1 MDDIRQ
7 TAIDRFRAYLERR
20 QFSAHTVASYTLDLR
35 LFFAEVAV
43 PLAQVSF
50 REVDQFVERQ
60 HQHGRAWATINRRL
74 NALKHFFDFC
84 LEQQLV
90 RGNPVKPSHFVR
102 RGRPL
107 PKALSREQVQ
117 RLFAQI
123 AHPMDRALFLVM
135 LRCGLRV
142 SEVAQLKLE
151 QIDWEQQA
159 LHIVQGKG
167 RKDRRVYMSPDAVA
181 SVQQCLE
188 QHPGARAQGYVFW
201 NRKRAQQPLSVKA
214 IQKKMERYAK
224 AAGITASCHSLR
236 HTFASNLL
244 EHGAEVVAIRD
255 FLGHSQIASSERYA
269 KISSQKIK
277 QEYMRT
283 MQKILEA
290 GAGLRAKRGRR
301 CQKIIYYKIYF
312 CSIYISIDSCMEGTT
327 DDRQATPPCGRP
339 PRTAQPSGGHATAK
353 QPVGRPKGVPSTI
366 VNVRLPLT
374 LVAQLDRYL
383 DRLERQTGLKANR
396 GMIARRALAL
406 FLASHAS
413 DGCDRER
420 GVGCGIVADNR
431 IVAHKR
437 RRYGRLSHI
446 TEAGRLAP

>member
-1 MDDIRQ
+1 MDDLRQ
-7 TAIDRFRAYLERR
+7 TAIARFRAYLERR

-35 LFFAEVAV
+35 LFFVEVTV

-50 REVDQFVERQ
+50 REVDQFVEHQ

-84 LEQQLV
+84 LDQQLMG
-90 RGNPVKPSHFVR
+90 GNPIKPSHFVR

-123 AHPMDRALFLVM
+123 AHPLDRALFLVM

-142 SEVAQLKLE
+142 SEVAQLKIDH
-151 QIDWEQQA
+151 IDWEQQA
-159 LHIVQGKG
+159 LHIEQGKG
-167 RKDRRVYMSPDAVA
+167 RKDRRVYMSPDMVT
-181 SVQQCLE
+181 SLHQCME
-188 QHPGARAQGYVFW
+188 QHPGDRAKGYVFW
-201 NRKRAQQPLSVKA
+201 NRKRVQQPLSIKA

-224 AAGITASCHSLR
+224 AAEITASCHSLR

-283 MQKILEA
+283 MQKIL
-290 GAGLRAKRGRR
+290 
-301 CQKIIYYKIYF
+301 
-312 CSIYISIDSCMEGTT
+312 
-327 DDRQATPPCGRP
+327 
-339 PRTAQPSGGHATAK
+339 K
-353 QPVGRPKGVPSTI
+353 QGQV
-366 VNVRLPLT
+366 
-374 LVAQLDRYL
+374 
-383 DRLERQTGLKANR
+383 
-396 GMIARRALAL
+396 
-406 FLASHAS
+406 
-413 DGCDRER
+413 
-420 GVGCGIVADNR
+420 
-431 IVAHKR
+431 
-437 RRYGRLSHI
+437 
-446 TEAGRLAP
+446 

>member
-7 TAIDRFRAYLERR
+7 TALDRFRLYLERR
-20 QFSAHTVASYTLDLR
+20 QFSGHSIASYTCDLR

-50 REVDQFVERQ
+50 REVDQFVEHR
-60 HQHGRAWATINRRL
+60 HHHGRSWATINRRL

-84 LEQQLV
+84 LDQQWVL
-90 RGNPVKPSHFVR
+90 GNPVKPSHFVR

-123 AHPMDRALFLVM
+123 EQPMDRALFLVM

-142 SEVAQLKLE
+142 SEAAQLKLE

-159 LHIVQGKG
+159 LQVVQGKG
-167 RKDRRVYMSPDAVA
+167 RKDRRVYLSPDAVA
-181 SVQQCLE
+181 SVQQCLA

-201 NRKRAQQPLSVKA
+201 NRKRAERPLSVKA

-269 KISSQKIK
+269 QLSSQKIK

-283 MQKILEA
+283 MQKIL
-290 GAGLRAKRGRR
+290 
-301 CQKIIYYKIYF
+301 
-312 CSIYISIDSCMEGTT
+312 
-327 DDRQATPPCGRP
+327 
-339 PRTAQPSGGHATAK
+339 K
-353 QPVGRPKGVPSTI
+353 QGQV
-366 VNVRLPLT
+366 
-374 LVAQLDRYL
+374 
-383 DRLERQTGLKANR
+383 
-396 GMIARRALAL
+396 
-406 FLASHAS
+406 
-413 DGCDRER
+413 
-420 GVGCGIVADNR
+420 
-431 IVAHKR
+431 
-437 RRYGRLSHI
+437 
-446 TEAGRLAP
+446 

>member
-1 MDDIRQ
+1 MMDDIRQ
-7 TAIDRFRAYLERR
+7 TAMDRFRLYLERR
-20 QFSAHTVASYTLDLR
+20 QFSAHTIASYTWDLR
-35 LFFAEVAV
+35 LFFREMAV

-50 REVDQFVERQ
+50 RDVDQFVE
-60 HQHGRAWATINRRL
+60 HQHHHSRSWATINRRL
-74 NALKHFFDFC
+74 NALKHFFDYC
-84 LEQQLV
+84 LDQQLV
-90 RGNPVKPSHFVR
+90 VGNPVKPSHFVR

-123 AHPMDRALFLVM
+123 DHPMDRALFLVM

-142 SEVAQLKLE
+142 SEAAQLKLE
-151 QIDWEQQA
+151 HIDWEQQA

-167 RKDRRVYMSPDAVA
+167 RKDRRVYMSPDAVV

-255 FLGHSQIASSERYA
+255 FLGQSQIASSERYA
-269 KISSQKIK
+269 KVSSQKVK

-283 MQKILEA
+283 MQKIL
-290 GAGLRAKRGRR
+290 
-301 CQKIIYYKIYF
+301 
-312 CSIYISIDSCMEGTT
+312 
-327 DDRQATPPCGRP
+327 
-339 PRTAQPSGGHATAK
+339 K
-353 QPVGRPKGVPSTI
+353 QGQV
-366 VNVRLPLT
+366 
-374 LVAQLDRYL
+374 
-383 DRLERQTGLKANR
+383 
-396 GMIARRALAL
+396 
-406 FLASHAS
+406 
-413 DGCDRER
+413 
-420 GVGCGIVADNR
+420 
-431 IVAHKR
+431 
-437 RRYGRLSHI
+437 
-446 TEAGRLAP
+446 

>member
-7 TAIDRFRAYLERR
+7 TALDRFRAYLERR
-20 QFSAHTVASYTLDLR
+20 QFSAHTLVSYTLDLHV
-35 LFFAEVAV
+35 FFPAVTV
-43 PLAQVSF
+43 PLARVSF
-50 REVDQFVERQ
+50 REVDDFVESQ

-74 NALKHFFDFC
+74 HALKHFFDFC
-84 LEQQLV
+84 LEPQFV
-90 RGNPVKPSHFVR
+90 GGNPVKPSHFVR

-107 PKALSREQVQ
+107 SKALSREQVQ

-142 SEVAQLKLE
+142 SEVARLTLE

-181 SVQQCLE
+181 SVQQCLA
-188 QHPGARAQGYVFW
+188 QYPGVQAQGYVFW

-255 FLGHSQIASSERYA
+255 FLGHSQISSSERYA

-283 MQKILEA
+283 MQKIL
-290 GAGLRAKRGRR
+290 K
-301 CQKIIYYKIYF
+301 
-312 CSIYISIDSCMEGTT
+312 EG
-327 DDRQATPPCGRP
+327 Q
-339 PRTAQPSGGHATAK
+339 
-353 QPVGRPKGVPSTI
+353 V
-366 VNVRLPLT
+366 
-374 LVAQLDRYL
+374 
-383 DRLERQTGLKANR
+383 
-396 GMIARRALAL
+396 
-406 FLASHAS
+406 
-413 DGCDRER
+413 
-420 GVGCGIVADNR
+420 
-431 IVAHKR
+431 
-437 RRYGRLSHI
+437 
-446 TEAGRLAP
+446 

>member
-7 TAIDRFRAYLERR
+7 TAMDRFRLYLERR
-20 QFSAHTVASYTLDLR
+20 QFSAHTIASYTWDLR
-35 LFFAEVAV
+35 LFFREVAV

-50 REVDQFVERQ
+50 RDVDQFVE
-60 HQHGRAWATINRRL
+60 HQHHHSRSWATINRRL
-74 NALKHFFDFC
+74 NALKHFFAYC
-84 LEQQLV
+84 LDQQLV
-90 RGNPVKPSHFVR
+90 VGNPVKPSHFVR

-123 AHPMDRALFLVM
+123 DHPMDRALFLVM

-142 SEVAQLKLE
+142 SEAAQLKLE
-151 QIDWEQQA
+151 HIDWEQQA

-167 RKDRRVYMSPDAVA
+167 RKERRVYMSPDAVV

-283 MQKILEA
+283 MQKIL
-290 GAGLRAKRGRR
+290 
-301 CQKIIYYKIYF
+301 
-312 CSIYISIDSCMEGTT
+312 
-327 DDRQATPPCGRP
+327 
-339 PRTAQPSGGHATAK
+339 K
-353 QPVGRPKGVPSTI
+353 QGQV
-366 VNVRLPLT
+366 
-374 LVAQLDRYL
+374 
-383 DRLERQTGLKANR
+383 
-396 GMIARRALAL
+396 
-406 FLASHAS
+406 
-413 DGCDRER
+413 
-420 GVGCGIVADNR
+420 
-431 IVAHKR
+431 
-437 RRYGRLSHI
+437 
-446 TEAGRLAP
+446 